1 MNQLL
6 KEKRYVPFLIL
17 LGVLIVPL
25 LYSYFYLGAFWDP
38 YSRLEKVP
46 VAVVNED
53 SGAVINDKSR
63 NVGRELCDKLKEDAT
78 LEFTFT
84 DSASAKDG
92 LKGTK
97 YYAIITIPKNFS
109 STIASTDKATKEMA
123 TITYSSNEKRN
134 YLASQILNSAV
145 TKVEMSVRASIDEE
159 LVAALSNQLKETPD
173 KLQTLSNGLG
183 QLSNGANTLT
193 TGTTSLDNGASALND
208 GAATL
213 KKGASSLASGANV
226 LKKGCGNLQSGSSKL
241 FAGSTTLA
249 AGLKTY
255 KKKLTEF
262 QSGLSQ
268 ASSGSATLKSNL
280 NSLQTGMS
288 KLEVGVGTLNKAAG
302 SLSSL
307 QKGATALSSGSVAL
321 KQGVSSYTSG
331 VNSLL
336 SNVEAT
342 TQALAIY
349 AAKTGDPTITKI
361 VSGLTTKENLANL
374 NALKVGSVGLN
385 QAADKVTPG
394 AQALATGTNQLTKLQ
409 AGISSLKSGITSANK
424 GTKALATGSAD
435 LANGLRKLD
444 SAGKK
449 LTSASS
455 KLSSGASSLNSG
467 MKQLS
472 GGIGSLDK
480 GVVSLASGANK
491 IKNGSSSLKDGT
503 TSLLSGTTALQNGA
517 KELTAGISKAN
528 SSVTDSIKTAK
539 EQLPALTGLD
549 QYAATPVTLT
559 SEPYAPVPN
568 YGTAFA
574 PYFLSLS
581 LWVGGLMIFFGIYFD
596 PDRKFK
602 LLSRNSN
609 HPLKRTIVYLLIGLA
624 QAVLL
629 CFVLI
634 IGLGLNVENLP
645 LFFFGSCL
653 VSLVFVTMIQLFLLF
668 FKNVGKF
675 LAIALL
681 ILQLTSCGGTFPMET
696 VPKIFN
702 HLFPFMPMTYSVGLF
717 KEAISG
723 TGDSALIMK
732 NVSTLVGILVVT
744 LAVTIIL
751 TIIKKKKSGIDL
763 IEENALRPRAF

>member
-53 SGAVINDKSR
+53 SGAVINGKSR
-63 NVGRELCDKLKEDAT
+63 NVGQEICDKLKEDAT
-78 LEFTFT
+78 LDFTFT

-92 LKGTK
+92 LTGTK
-97 YYAIITIPKNFS
+97 YYAIITIPRNFS
-109 STIASTDKATKEMA
+109 STIASTDKSTKEMA
-123 TITYSSNEKRN
+123 IITYSSNEKRN
-134 YLASQILNSAV
+134 YLASQILNNAV
-145 TKVEMSVRASIDEE
+145 TKVEMTVRASIDEE
-159 LVAALSNQLKETPD
+159 LVAALSQHLKETPD
-173 KLQTLSNGLG
+173 KLQTL
-183 QLSNGANTLT
+183 
-193 TGTTSLDNGASALND
+193 
-208 GAATL
+208 
-213 KKGASSLASGANV
+213 V
-226 LKKGCGNLQSGSSKL
+226 LKNGTGKLQSGSSKL

-249 AGLKTY
+249 AGLKSY
-255 KKKLTEF
+255 KKKLTQF
-262 QSGLSQ
+262 QSGISQ
-268 ASSGSATLKSNL
+268 ANSGSSTLKINL
-280 NSLQTGMS
+280 KSLQTGMS

-302 SLSSL
+302 SLTSL
-307 QKGATALSSGSVAL
+307 QKGATALSNGSVAL
-321 KQGVSSYTSG
+321 KQGVNSYTSG

-342 TQALAIY
+342 TKALAIY

-361 VSGLTTKENLANL
+361 VAGLTTKDNLANL
-374 NALKVGSVGLN
+374 NALKVGSIGLN
-385 QAADKVTPG
+385 QATDKVTTG
-394 AQALATGTNQLTKLQ
+394 AEALAMGANQLTKLQ
-409 AGISSLKSGITSANK
+409 DGISSLKSGITSAYK
-424 GTKALATGSAD
+424 GTKALAIGSAN
-435 LANGLRKLD
+435 LAKGLRKLD
-444 SAGKK
+444 SVSKK

-455 KLSSGASSLNSG
+455 RLSSGAY
-467 MKQLS
+467 K
-472 GGIGSLDK
+472 
-480 GVVSLASGANK
+480 
-491 IKNGSSSLKDGT
+491 
-503 TSLLSGTTALQNGA
+503 LQNGL
-517 KELTAGISKAN
+517 KELTAGISKVN
-528 SSVTDSIKTAK
+528 TSVTDSIKTAK
-539 EQLPALTGLD
+539 DQLPALTGLD
-549 QYAATPVTLT
+549 QYAATPVTVA
-559 SEPYAPVPN
+559 SDPYAPVPN

-609 HPLKRTIVYLLIGLA
+609 HPLKRTIVYWLIGLA

-629 CFVLI
+629 CIVLI
-634 IGLGLNVENLP
+634 IGLGLNVVNHP
-645 LFFFGSCL
+645 LFFISSCL
-653 VSLVFVTMIQLFLLF
+653 VSLVFVTIIQLFLLF

-723 TGDSALIMK
+723 TGDNALIMK
-732 NVSTLVGILVVT
+732 NICILVGILVVT

-751 TIIKKKKSGIDL
+751 TIIKKKKSGVDL